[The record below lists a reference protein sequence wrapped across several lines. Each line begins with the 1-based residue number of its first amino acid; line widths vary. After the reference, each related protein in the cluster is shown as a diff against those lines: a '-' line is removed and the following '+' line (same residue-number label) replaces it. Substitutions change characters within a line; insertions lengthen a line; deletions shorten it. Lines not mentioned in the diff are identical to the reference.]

1 MERVLRSSC
10 LASVSSES
18 WLVCWS
24 SGWVSASSLGMR
36 KAQTT
41 KMIAAIATSAPTTT
55 AMMTAGFCRIWEWWG
70 LIDYCLG
77 LGCFP

>member
-55 AMMTAGFCRIWEWWG
+55 AMMTAGF
-70 LIDYCLG
+70 LPDLG
-77 LGCFP
+77 MVGVD